1 MNRTPTATKNVT
13 GGKKGANGMQAR
25 YCVLSNGELQFTRNV
40 CPFTENC
47 TDPIQSPIPFKAQE
61 CLIWSSFP
69 RGCLIFSQNVLLN
82 HDVKPEPECR
92 LIREQIASSECVR
105 WWKLVALSKH
115 VQCLLSASEC
125 TFSTQLDAWKKNQQE
140 NCETHKIRKM
150 APPTMV
156 ICCRHFNV
164 MRLLYQSPK

>member
-1 MNRTPTATKNVT
+1 
-13 GGKKGANGMQAR
+13 MQAR

-105 WWKLVALSKH
+105 WWKLVALPKH
-115 VQCLLSASEC
+115 FGTVSSVDFRVHVLNAAWCLE
-125 TFSTQLDAWKKNQQE
+125 KNQQE